1 MKSFVLSLL
10 LAFTLGGL
18 YALTYPATWMPGWFP
33 LLFISLPLFLWLI
46 EEAKSTK
53 KTLLIILF
61 YNIGLNAVGFYWV
74 PHTLREFGQLP
85 WIISILLGLL
95 FSFILQPHW
104 WLYALW
110 KKFRPDFNWR
120 SEKGVLLT
128 ALIMTLM
135 ERYFPQQFPT
145 YVGSPWLH
153 MAPYI
158 GTVPSLGVV
167 VLSFMTFW
175 ISQEIATQFVL
186 KKIRYQVFVVFAIFV
201 GINAA
206 LPLKTLDHGQKL
218 NVRIVQANVGNFL
231 KVASESGDTNSFK
244 SINDDYYRLSSMAK
258 IGFSPDL
265 IVWPETAYSSSFYS
279 SSSQIPQLF
288 IDIMQTTGAEILT
301 GGYVQDASKS
311 FGDMIDSIF
320 NASVLMSERSIK
332 SSYHK
337 NILIPF
343 GETLPFGPLNR
354 QIVSIVPA
362 VSLFARGS
370 GTPVMQTQNG
380 SRFVTPIC
388 YEILETNYMRSLL
401 NQHGNNRFIVNHT
414 NDSWYGDTAEPHQHL
429 FLSKWRAIE
438 FQLPIIRS
446 TNTGI
451 SSVIFPDG
459 SESKRLGVGE
469 KNSLDVT
476 VPLGT
481 GRPTFYQTWGVWPLM
496 ILVAFLLGV
505 TALRETRT
513 EAGSKHHKS

>member
-1 MKSFVLSLL
+1 MKSFSLSLL
-10 LAFTLGGL
+10 LSFIAGGL

-33 LLFISLPLFLWLI
+33 LLFISLPLFLWLL
-46 EEAKSTK
+46 ERAETTK

-61 YNIGLNAVGFYWV
+61 YNIGLNVVGFYWV

-85 WIISILLGLL
+85 WIVSILLGLL

-128 ALIMTLM
+128 ALLMTLM

-153 MAPYI
+153 LAPYV
-158 GTVPSLGVV
+158 GTVPWLGVV
-167 VLSFMTFW
+167 TLSFMTFW
-175 ISQEIATQFVL
+175 ISQEIATQYEM
-186 KKIRYQVFVVFAIFV
+186 KKVRYQVFIVFALFL

-206 LPLKTLDHGQKL
+206 LPVKNPEGGKNL

-231 KVASESGDTNSFK
+231 KVASERGDTNSFE
-244 SINDDYYRLSSMAK
+244 SINNDYYRLSSMAK
-258 IGFSPDL
+258 MGFTPDL
-265 IVWPETAYSSSFYS
+265 IVWPETAFSSSFYS
-279 SSSQIPQLF
+279 SSKEIPQLF
-288 IDIMQTTGAEILT
+288 VDIMQTTGAEMLI
-301 GGYVQDASKS
+301 GGYVQDATKG
-311 FGDMIDSIF
+311 FGDMVESVF
-320 NASVLMSERSIK
+320 NASVLMSDRNIK

-343 GETLPFGPLNR
+343 GETLPFGPFNR

-362 VSLFARGS
+362 VSLFARGH
-370 GTPVMQTQNG
+370 GTPLMQTRDG

-388 YEILETNYMRSLL
+388 YEILETNYMRGLL
-401 NQHGNNRFIVNHT
+401 NQFGSNRFIVNHT

-429 FLSKWRAIE
+429 FLSKWRAVE

-451 SSVIFPDG
+451 SSVIYPDG
-459 SESKRLGVGE
+459 SESKRLGVGQ
-469 KNSLDVT
+469 KDTLDVS

-481 GRPTFYQTWGVWPLM
+481 GEATFYQTWGVWPLL
-496 ILVAFLLGV
+496 ILSAILLAL
-505 TALRETRT
+505 TALREMR
-513 EAGSKHHKS
+513 SKT